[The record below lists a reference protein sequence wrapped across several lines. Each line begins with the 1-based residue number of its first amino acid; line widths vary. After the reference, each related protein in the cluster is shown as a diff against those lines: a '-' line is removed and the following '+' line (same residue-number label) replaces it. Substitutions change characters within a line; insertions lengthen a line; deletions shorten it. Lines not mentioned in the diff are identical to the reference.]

1 MNKERKAYRKMHSQ
15 HRKELIEIAKEDREW
30 DYDYLHDIVMTKIRH
45 MYEYYV
51 AGNNVWQ
58 TEESKEPIV
67 AELKHVLDLDAELH
81 TMWDG
86 YINCEREYCNASI
99 SEKPD
104 VIDKVNDFRKREE
117 ELYKEIYE
125 YIGQHMLGWWD

>member
-1 MNKERKAYRKMHSQ
+1 MNKERKAYRKMHAQ
-15 HRKELIEIAKEDREW
+15 HRKELIALAKEDREW

-67 AELKHVLDLDAELH
+67 EQLKHVLDLEAERKALWSNY
-81 TMWDG
+81 TNWDV
-86 YINCEREYCNASI
+86 EYCNASV
-99 SEKPD
+99 SEKD
-104 VIDKVNDFRKREE
+104 VVDKVNTFHEREV
-117 ELYKEIYE
+117 ELYTEIYE
-125 YIGQHMLGWWD
+125 YIGSHLRYWWD

>member
-1 MNKERKAYRKMHSQ
+1 MNKERKAYRKMHAQ
-15 HRKELIEIAKEDREW
+15 HRKEMIELAKEDREW

-67 AELKHVLDLDAELH
+67 EQLKHVLDLETERKALWSNY
-81 TMWDG
+81 TNWDV
-86 YINCEREYCNASI
+86 EYCNASV
-99 SEKPD
+99 SEKD
-104 VIDKVNDFRKREE
+104 VVDKVNSFHEREE
-117 ELYKEIYE
+117 ELYREIYE
-125 YIGQHMLGWWD
+125 YIGRHLQGWWD